1 MTLIKLKDDSV
12 EYVLPLFR
20 EEFTDTQYF
29 DDYAIYGDSITE
41 FSVLV
46 EFETS
51 DDFNFASS
59 NPFSLSESLVGDVI
73 DFLFSNTARFKDL
86 TVEEFKAQLE
96 YYLNHITR

>member
-51 DDFNFASS
+51 DDFNFTRS

-73 DFLFSNTARFKDL
+73 TFLFSNTSKFKDL
-86 TVEEFKAQLE
+86 TAEEFKAQLS

>member
-1 MTLIKLKDDSV
+1 MTLITLKDDSV

-20 EEFTDTQYF
+20 EESTDTQYF
-29 DDYAIYGDSITE
+29 DDYTIYGDFKTE

-51 DDFNFASS
+51 DDFNFTRS
-59 NPFSLSESLVGDVI
+59 NAFSLSESLVGDVI
-73 DFLFSNTARFKDL
+73 TFLFSDTSKFKDL
-86 TVEEFKAQLE
+86 TAEEFKAQLN

>member
-20 EEFTDTQYF
+20 EESTDTQYF
-29 DDYAIYGDSITE
+29 DDYTIYGDFETE

-51 DDFNFASS
+51 DDFNFTRSS
-59 NPFSLSESLVGDVI
+59 PFSLSEDLVGDVI
-73 DFLFSNTARFKDL
+73 TFLFSNTSKFKAL
-86 TVEEFKAQLE
+86 TAEEFKAQLD
-96 YYLNHITR
+96 YFLNHITR

>member
-12 EYVLPLFR
+12 EYVPPLFR

-29 DDYAIYGDSITE
+29 DNYTIYGDSETE

-51 DDFNFASS
+51 DDFNFTRS

-73 DFLFSNTARFKDL
+73 NFLFKDVSRFKDL
-86 TVEEFKAQLE
+86 TAEEFKAQLS

>member
-20 EEFTDTQYF
+20 EEFIDTQYF
-29 DDYAIYGDSITE
+29 DDYTIYGDSETE

-51 DDFNFASS
+51 DDFNFTRSS
-59 NPFSLSESLVGDVI
+59 PFSLSEDLVGDVI
-73 DFLFSNTARFKDL
+73 TFLFKDVSRFKDL
-86 TVEEFKAQLE
+86 TAEEFKAQLN
-96 YYLNHITR
+96 YHLNHITR

>member
-20 EEFTDTQYF
+20 EEFIDTQYF
-29 DDYAIYGDSITE
+29 DDYTIYGDSKTE

-51 DDFNFASS
+51 DDFNFTRS
-59 NPFSLSESLVGDVI
+59 NAFSLSESLVGDVI
-73 DFLFSNTARFKDL
+73 TFLFSNTSKFKDV
-86 TVEEFKAQLE
+86 TADEFKAQLN

>member
-20 EEFTDTQYF
+20 EEFTNTQYF

-51 DDFNFASS
+51 DDFNFTRS

-73 DFLFSNTARFKDL
+73 NFLFKDVSRFKDL
-86 TVEEFKAQLE
+86 TAEEFKAQLS
-96 YYLNHITR
+96 YFLNHITR

>member
-29 DDYAIYGDSITE
+29 DDYAIYSDSITE

-51 DDFNFASS
+51 DDFNFTRS
-59 NPFSLSESLVGDVI
+59 NPFSLCESLVGDVI
-73 DFLFSNTARFKDL
+73 TFLFKDTSRFKDL
-86 TVEEFKAQLE
+86 TVEEFKAQLS